1 MNTAVT
7 LAVIGA
13 AARLIDN
20 LILQSRLARQ
30 NGDITNEQLA
40 DIEQAANDSDARRDE
55 RVEAARHRLSSEG

>member
-1 MNTAVT
+1 MNTAIT

-13 AARLIDN
+13 ATKLIDN

-30 NGDITNEQLA
+30 NGDITDKQLA

-55 RVEAARHRLSSEG
+55 RVEAARHRLSGEG

>member
-30 NGDITNEQLA
+30 NGDITDEQLA

-55 RVEAARHRLSSEG
+55 RVEAARQRLANKG